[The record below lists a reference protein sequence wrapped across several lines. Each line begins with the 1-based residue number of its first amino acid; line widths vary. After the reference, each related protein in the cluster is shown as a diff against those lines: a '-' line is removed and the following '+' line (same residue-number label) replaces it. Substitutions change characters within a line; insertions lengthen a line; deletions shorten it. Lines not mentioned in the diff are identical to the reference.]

1 MKPITTWIVIADGAQ
16 ARIVLNDGP
25 GKGVKPGPKREFSAT
40 NVPGRD
46 IMADRPGRTF
56 DSAGVGRHAKEPRSD
71 PREVEQKR
79 MLRELAKFLEQEAK
93 KGSYN
98 RLVIVAPPRALGSL
112 RSGLSANARAK
123 VTAELDKD
131 LTQVAIHD
139 LAGHLGAVLAV

>member
-1 MKPITTWIVIADGAQ
+1 MKPITTWIVIADGAH

-25 GKGVKPGPKREFSAT
+25 GKGVKAGPERQFSAI

-56 DSAGVGRHAKEPRSD
+56 DSAGQGRHAMEPRTN
-71 PREVEQKR
+71 PRDVEQQK
-79 MLRELAKFLEQEAK
+79 MFRELTKYLEQEAK
-93 KGSYN
+93 KGSYD

-112 RSGLSANARAK
+112 RSELSARARAK
-123 VTAELDKD
+123 VTGELDKD

-139 LAGHLGAVLAV
+139 LAGHLGSVLAV